1 MIQRIQTV
9 WLFLAALVM
18 ACIFYF
24 PVYQFKGTPAQLPM
38 TIGNDF
44 VGIILAG
51 ISIILSLVTI
61 FRFKNRKN
69 QSGLTWLNILVTI
82 GLQAWLFFKI
92 TNFRSDPA
100 NSTLQGYYW
109 IGTFL
114 PLVTIILLF
123 MAKSG
128 IRKDEK
134 LVKSLD
140 RLRD

>member
-24 PVYQFKGTPAQLPM
+24 PVYKFSSPTQLPM

-51 ISIILSLVTI
+51 ISIVLSLVTI

-69 QSGLTWLNILVTI
+69 QVGLTWLNILVTI
-82 GLQAWLFFKI
+82 GLQAWLFFKV
-92 TNFRSDPA
+92 TNFRNDPA
-100 NSTLQGYYW
+100 NSTLQGYFW
-109 IGTFL
+109 IGMFL
-114 PLVTIILLF
+114 PLVTLILLF

>member
-9 WLFLAALVM
+9 WLLLAALVM

-24 PVYQFKGTPAQLPM
+24 PVYQFSATPAQPPM

-51 ISIILSLVTI
+51 ISIVLSLVTI
-61 FRFKNRKN
+61 FRFKNRKS

>member
-9 WLFLAALVM
+9 WLFLAALAM

-24 PVYQFKGTPAQLPM
+24 PVYKFSSPTQLPM

-44 VGIILAG
+44 VGIILAA
-51 ISIILSLVTI
+51 ISIVLSLVTI

-69 QSGLTWLNILVTI
+69 QAGLTWLNILVAI
-82 GLQAWLFFKI
+82 GLQAWLFFKV
-92 TNFRSDPA
+92 TNFRADPA

-114 PLVTIILLF
+114 PLVTLVLLF
-123 MAKSG
+123 LAKSG

>member
-1 MIQRIQTV
+1 
-9 WLFLAALVM
+9 M

-24 PVYQFKGTPAQLPM
+24 PIYQFKAAPTQLPM

-51 ISIILSLVTI
+51 ISIVLSLVTI
-61 FRFKNRKN
+61 FRFKNRKS
-69 QSGLTWLNILVTI
+69 QSGLTWLNILITI

-114 PLVTIILLF
+114 PFITLILLF

>member
-9 WLFLAALVM
+9 WLLLAALVM

-24 PVYQFKGTPAQLPM
+24 PVYQFSATPAQPPM

-51 ISIILSLVTI
+51 ISIVLSLVTI
-61 FRFKNRKN
+61 FRFKNRKS

-100 NSTLQGYYW
+100 NSILQGYYW

>member
-9 WLFLAALVM
+9 WLLLAALVM

-24 PVYQFKGTPAQLPM
+24 PVYQFKGAPTQLPM

-61 FRFKNRKN
+61 FRFKNRKS

-114 PLVTIILLF
+114 PLVTLILLF

>member
-24 PVYQFKGTPAQLPM
+24 PVYQFKGAPTQLPM

-44 VGIILAG
+44 VGIILAS
-51 ISIILSLVTI
+51 ISIVLSLVTI

-92 TNFRSDPA
+92 TNFQSDPA
-100 NSTLQGYYW
+100 HSTLQGYYW

-114 PLVTIILLF
+114 PLITIILLF